1 MDGVLNF
8 EKLIIGFSFD
18 RYAHVTDQ
26 LTWLQRHLRRP
37 FGSFAMKQPER
48 WSPVRAAIYGF
59 YAALIYGTIK
69 FFRAPAWKSRRN
81 LWADRLRPMR
91 PSDMAG
97 IVPSDDDLTETS
109 PVKEPGGP
117 PVSEAP
123 ADEQVEMPLPYEL
136 GSTFQGGLFVL
147 ALLAAL
153 YAAREIVLPV
163 VLAFI
168 LNLLLQ
174 PALRML
180 ERVRVPK
187 MLGALLLIGL
197 LFGTVVAFGTAL
209 SGPAGTWAA
218 KLPEGVPRLQEHLS
232 FLRTPIETVRQF
244 LQQAEGYVSGDT
256 PSPAG
261 PPQAPTIG
269 AGLWTTLFAGTRAFV
284 GGFFETILVLFFLL
298 LSGDTFL
305 RRLVEILP
313 RFSDKRQAIEISQ
326 HIEHDIS
333 AYLITVTIMNAA
345 VGLATALAM
354 WLCGLGDP
362 ILWGAVAFL
371 LNYVP
376 ILGPIIGLMTF
387 TLAGLLTVNTLWY
400 ALLPAALYLV
410 VHLIEGETIT
420 PMLLARR
427 FTLNPVLVIMALIF
441 WYWMWGV
448 PGAILAVPMLAIT
461 KIICDRIRM
470 LSAFGH
476 FLEG

>member
-1 MDGVLNF
+1 MT
-8 EKLIIGFSFD
+8 
-18 RYAHVTDQ
+18 RQ
-26 LTWLQRHLRRP
+26 MPRHGR
-37 FGSFAMKQPER
+37 SAK
-48 WSPVRAAIYGF
+48 
-59 YAALIYGTIK
+59 
-69 FFRAPAWKSRRN
+69 
-81 LWADRLRPMR
+81 
-91 PSDMAG
+91 
-97 IVPSDDDLTETS
+97 TS
-109 PVKEPGGP
+109 SASEPGAH
-117 PVSEAP
+117 PVSE
-123 ADEQVEMPLPYEL
+123 EQPVVDQIMPLPSDL
-136 GSTFQGGLFVL
+136 RSVFQGGIFVL

-153 YAAREIVLPV
+153 YAAREIALPI

-180 ERVRVPK
+180 GRLHVPRV
-187 MLGALLLIGL
+187 LGALLLISL
-197 LFGTVVAFGTAL
+197 LFGSIVAFGTAL

-232 FLRTPIETVRQF
+232 FLRAPIEAVRQF
-244 LQQAEGYVSGDT
+244 MQQAQGYVSGDMQST
-256 PSPAG
+256 GGAS
-261 PPQAPTIG
+261 QAPIIG
-269 AGLWTTLFAGTRAFV
+269 ARLWLTLFSGTRAFAR
-284 GGFFETILVLFFLL
+284 GFFETVLVLFFLL
-298 LSGDTFL
+298 VSGDTFL

-313 RFSDKRQAIEISQ
+313 HFRDKRRAIEISQ
-326 HIEHDIS
+326 HIDRDIS

-345 VGLATALAM
+345 VGFATALAM

-376 ILGPIIGLMTF
+376 ILGPMIGIVTF
-387 TLAGLLTVNTLWY
+387 VLAGLLTASTLWR

-410 VHLIEGETIT
+410 IHLAEGETIT

-427 FTLNPVLVIMALIF
+427 FTLNPVLVILSLIF

-470 LSAFGH
+470 LAAFGH
-476 FLEG
+476 FLEGQPSFPRRRRATILE

>member
-1 MDGVLNF
+1 MAETVQNHADSA
-8 EKLIIGFSFD
+8 KTSSTSD
-18 RYAHVTDQ
+18 RGAYTVSDE
-26 LTWLQRHLRRP
+26 RP
-37 FGSFAMKQPER
+37 VINQ
-48 WSPVRAAIYGF
+48 
-59 YAALIYGTIK
+59 
-69 FFRAPAWKSRRN
+69 
-81 LWADRLRPMR
+81 
-91 PSDMAG
+91 
-97 IVPSDDDLTETS
+97 
-109 PVKEPGGP
+109 
-117 PVSEAP
+117 
-123 ADEQVEMPLPYEL
+123 EMPLPSDL
-136 GSTFQGGLFVL
+136 RSVFQGGIFVL
-147 ALLAAL
+147 VLLAGL
-153 YAAREIVLPV
+153 YAAREIALPV

-180 ERVRVPK
+180 GQLHVPR
-187 MLGALLLIGL
+187 MLGALLLISL
-197 LFGTVVAFGTAL
+197 FFGTIVAFGTAL

-232 FLRTPIETVRQF
+232 FLRAPIGAVRQF
-244 LQQAEGYVSGDT
+244 MLQAQGYVSGDT
-256 PSPAG
+256 GSTG
-261 PPQAPTIG
+261 GESQAPFIG
-269 AGLWTTLFAGTRAFV
+269 AGLWLAVFSGTRAFA

-298 LSGDTFL
+298 ISGDTFL

-313 RFSDKRQAIEISQ
+313 HFGDKRRAIEISQ
-326 HIEHDIS
+326 QIDRDIS
-333 AYLITVTIMNAA
+333 AYLVTVTIMNAA
-345 VGLATALAM
+345 VGFATALAM

-376 ILGPIIGLMTF
+376 ILGPMIGVVTF
-387 TLAGLLTVNTLWY
+387 VLAGLLTANTLWR

-410 VHLIEGETIT
+410 IHLAEGETIT

-427 FTLNPVLVIMALIF
+427 FTLNPVLVILALIF

-448 PGAILAVPMLAIT
+448 LGAILAVPMLAIT

>member
-1 MDGVLNF
+1 
-8 EKLIIGFSFD
+8 
-18 RYAHVTDQ
+18 
-26 LTWLQRHLRRP
+26 
-37 FGSFAMKQPER
+37 
-48 WSPVRAAIYGF
+48 
-59 YAALIYGTIK
+59 
-69 FFRAPAWKSRRN
+69 
-81 LWADRLRPMR
+81 
-91 PSDMAG
+91 MAG
-97 IVPSDDDLTETS
+97 IVPSDDDLMETS
-109 PVKEPGGP
+109 PVKEPGGT
-117 PVSEAP
+117 PVSDGHT
-123 ADEQVEMPLPYEL
+123 DEQVETPLASDPR
-136 GSTFQGGLFVL
+136 SIFQGGLFVL

-163 VLAFI
+163 VLAVI

-174 PALRML
+174 PALRLL

-197 LFGTVVAFGTAL
+197 LFGTIVAFGTAL
-209 SGPAGTWAA
+209 SGPAASWAA

-232 FLRTPIETVRQF
+232 FLRAPIEAVRQF
-244 LQQAEGYVSGDT
+244 LQQAEGYVSGDAST
-256 PSPAG
+256 AG
-261 PPQAPTIG
+261 PAQAPTIG

-376 ILGPIIGLMTF
+376 ILGPMIGLVTF

-410 VHLIEGETIT
+410 IHLIEGETIT

-427 FTLNPVLVIMALIF
+427 FTLNPVLVILALIF

>member
-1 MDGVLNF
+1 MV
-8 EKLIIGFSFD
+8 
-18 RYAHVTDQ
+18 
-26 LTWLQRHLRRP
+26 
-37 FGSFAMKQPER
+37 
-48 WSPVRAAIYGF
+48 
-59 YAALIYGTIK
+59 
-69 FFRAPAWKSRRN
+69 
-81 LWADRLRPMR
+81 
-91 PSDMAG
+91 G
-97 IVPSDDDLTETS
+97 IVQSDDALAETS
-109 PVKEPGGP
+109 PTKEPGAR
-117 PVSEAP
+117 PVSDAP
-123 ADEQVEMPLPYEL
+123 AREQVQMPLPSDL
-136 GSTFQGGLFVL
+136 RTIFQGGLFVL
-147 ALLAAL
+147 ALLTAL
-153 YAAREIVLPV
+153 YVTREIVLPI

-168 LNLLLQ
+168 LKLLLQ

-180 ERVRVPK
+180 ERLRVPG

-197 LFGTVVAFGTAL
+197 LFGTIVAFGTAL
-209 SGPAGTWAA
+209 SGPAGSWAA

-232 FLRTPIETVRQF
+232 FLRAPIEAVRQF
-244 LQQAEGYVSGDT
+244 LKQAEGYVSGNA
-256 PSPAG
+256 PSTAG
-261 PPQAPTIG
+261 APQAPAID
-269 AGLWTTLFAGTRAFV
+269 AGLWATLFAGTRAFA
-284 GGFFETILVLFFLL
+284 GGFFETVLVLFFLL

-313 RFSDKRQAIEISQ
+313 RFSDKRQAIEMSQ

-345 VGLATALAM
+345 VGLATALVM

-376 ILGPIIGLMTF
+376 ILGPTIGLVTF
-387 TLAGLLTVNTLWY
+387 TLAGLLSANTLWR

-410 VHLIEGETIT
+410 IHLVEGETIT
-420 PMLLARR
+420 PRLLARR

-470 LSAFGH
+470 LAAFGH